1 MLLYYLLV
9 QEIEMNSELVQH
21 SLVYGVILTVV
32 MSITCFTLM
41 VLNPEVWVGDYPPDI
56 KEKFGPMS
64 AQAQKLKKV
73 AGILVLLLIF
83 GIVGGAMV
91 HWAGRHAE
99 PMTFM
104 EAFLSSFLILTL
116 FNVVDWLIL
125 DWLFFVTIQPRLIV
139 LPGTEG
145 MAGYKDYA
153 FHFYG
158 FLKGVIGSAAVSVVV
173 GGVVLWMQT
182 AV

>member
-1 MLLYYLLV
+1 
-9 QEIEMNSELVQH
+9 MNSELLQH
-21 SLVYGVILTVV
+21 SLFYGAILSLV
-32 MSITCFTLM
+32 MSITFLTLM

-64 AQAQKLKKV
+64 AKAQKLKKL
-73 AGILVLLLIF
+73 AGLPVLLLIF
-83 GIVGGAMV
+83 STVGWAMV
-91 HWAGRHAE
+91 RWAGTHAA
-99 PMTFM
+99 PLTFV

-116 FNVVDWLIL
+116 FNLVDWLIL
-125 DWLFFVTIQPRLIV
+125 DWLIFVTIQPRLII

-153 FHFYG
+153 FHFYA
-158 FLKGVIGSAAVSVVV
+158 FLKGVLASAVASAIIAAVVWSIH
-173 GGVVLWMQT
+173 T

>member
-1 MLLYYLLV
+1 MNNELL
-9 QEIEMNSELVQH
+9 QH
-21 SLVYGVILTVV
+21 SLFYGAILSVM
-32 MSITCFTLM
+32 MSITFLTLGM
-41 VLNPEVWVGDYPPDI
+41 VVNPEVWVDDYPPDI

-64 AQAQKLKKV
+64 AKAQKIKRIV
-73 AGILVLLLIF
+73 GIPVFLLIF
-83 GIVGGAMV
+83 GIVGWAMV
-91 HWAGRHAE
+91 QWAGTHAE

-104 EAFLSSFLILTL
+104 EAFLSSFLILMF
-116 FNVVDWLIL
+116 FNLVDLLIL
-125 DWLFFVTIQPRLIV
+125 DWLLFVTIQPRPII

-158 FLKGVIGSAAVSVVV
+158 FLKGVMISAIMSVIVA
-173 GGVVLWMQT
+173 GVVLGVQT